1 LLIKRVKVKMAKTGQ
16 EAVIVFSK
24 GYREPEVDTV
34 AGRKKRKEDK
44 WAAFLSTDTQIHSS
58 TVIRKYVKRWPIEVC
73 FKECKQML
81 DFGKE
86 QSNDFNAQV
95 FSTTASFLRYN
106 ILNYLNKHEN
116 HSTLGE
122 LFEYISDESAAI
134 SYAQRLW
141 EFFRGLFLI
150 SFSTIF
156 DLFKINEDFQGYFD
170 ALTQTVFDF
179 TPFEG
184 CET

>member
-1 LLIKRVKVKMAKTGQ
+1 MLIKRVKVKMAKTGQ

-95 FSTTASFLRYN
+95 FSTTASFL
-106 ILNYLNKHEN
+106 
-116 HSTLGE
+116 
-122 LFEYISDESAAI
+122 
-134 SYAQRLW
+134 
-141 EFFRGLFLI
+141 
-150 SFSTIF
+150 
-156 DLFKINEDFQGYFD
+156 
-170 ALTQTVFDF
+170 
-179 TPFEG
+179 
-184 CET
+184 